1 MLGIHC
7 RHCNIAID
15 IDPEKLGGL
24 FRCPAC
30 LKLNSQISTSTS
42 SGTVKF
48 GDYEL
53 LQEIGQGANAIVFK
67 GLKRKTGEIFAI
79 KLFHTESN
87 VDSLSKREFLRE
99 ISFCIELEHTN
110 IVRTYHGEEVD
121 DILFLELEYIDG
133 INLAQYLEY
142 YGPMEQFEALS
153 VGTHVA
159 YALDFVWS
167 NYLSIHRDIKP
178 QNVMLNSQGDVKVC
192 DFGMVTAH
200 ENAAVDISAVEG
212 TPYYLSPECVT
223 DGAYQDN
230 RSDIYSLGA
239 TLFHVITD
247 VPPFD
252 YDSLMDVI
260 NARIKEDP
268 PDIRKYLSSANS
280 SLADVIRTMMA
291 KDPDDR
297 YVTAYECLEDM
308 QRIKDGQKPVL
319 VDKFREKTNQ

>member
-1 MLGIHC
+1 MSRIHC
-7 RHCNIAID
+7 RHCNIAIE

-24 FRCPAC
+24 YRCPAC
-30 LKLNSQISTSTS
+30 RKLNSRIGSDASE
-42 SGTVKF
+42 TVRF

-53 LQEIGQGANAIVFK
+53 IQEIGQGANAIVCK

-87 VDSLSKREFLRE
+87 VDSLSKREFMRE
-99 ISFCIELEHTN
+99 ISFCIELEHKN
-110 IVRTYHGEEVD
+110 IVRTYLGEEMD
-121 DILFLELEYIDG
+121 GILFLELEYIDG

-142 YGPMEQFEALS
+142 YGPMEQFEALN

-178 QNVMLNSQGDVKVC
+178 QNVMLNSNGDVKVC

-252 YDSLMDVI
+252 YDSLMEVI
-260 NARIKEDP
+260 HARVKEEA
-268 PDIRKYLSSANS
+268 PDIRQHLPSIDSA
-280 SLADVIRTMMA
+280 LADVVRTMMA
-291 KDPDDR
+291 RDPDDR

-308 QRIKDGQKPVL
+308 QRVKNGQKPVL